1 MYAIKSRFID
11 LITKESNPKTNDL
24 RQKYSINQTIV
35 LQ

>member
-1 MYAIKSRFID
+1 MYATKIRFVH
-11 LITKESNPKTNDL
+11 LITKESNPKTDYL